1 MNKSNQIKFIRKN
14 ILIKNLVII
23 DGLGRSGK
31 FFLGKIVSG
40 FKNMEYFQYAS
51 LFEQIP
57 YLVKLGALTE
67 DAGICLLQNHID
79 EYYYYRQLGRN
90 INLRL
95 DDATSITNSLEKEI
109 YFKRTEMPYG
119 DELKQAILNNTARN
133 FLLVLHHT
141 LPNISL
147 YFSAYPDLKLINI
160 IRNPIDLIYSWNKEN
175 LDERVSNESFNF
187 WPNIMGSLGPI
198 PWYANDWKD
207 EFESISGLDRII
219 KSISHL
225 IYLQD
230 RSLASLSKIQ
240 KQQILT
246 IKYEDVVENTHI
258 VIDKIGSFLETTPL
272 KNIDKVLQKE
282 NCPRPISL
290 KEHNKKEKYILKKAS
305 SKYVQIMNEISKNY
319 SIL

>member
-1 MNKSNQIKFIRKN
+1 MKSDNIKFIRKN
-14 ILIKNLVII
+14 ILVKNLVLI

-40 FKNMEYFQYAS
+40 FNNMEYFQYAS

-57 YLVKLGALTE
+57 YLVKLDVLTE

-95 DDATSITNSLEKEI
+95 DDATSLYNSLEKEV
-109 YFKRTEMPYG
+109 YFKRSEAPYS
-119 DELKQAILNNTARN
+119 DKLKQEVLNNIYRK

-141 LPNISL
+141 LSNISV